1 MQMPILSGR
10 RYASGPGAP
19 AGLSRRRP
27 AEGLLGPG
35 LRVGIDS
42 HHVGL
47 EGSPRPGDV
56 PPAWVVMQEPN
67 ANATRLNFTV
77 RLELLL
83 A

>member
-1 MQMPILSGR
+1 
-10 RYASGPGAP
+10 
-19 AGLSRRRP
+19 
-27 AEGLLGPG
+27 
-35 LRVGIDS
+35 
-42 HHVGL
+42 
-47 EGSPRPGDV
+47 V